1 MKRPQGASITVVD
14 AAEALSERA
23 IRETRNLE
31 DVVAETLEREAG
43 C

>member
-1 MKRPQGASITVVD
+1 MKRPQGASIKVG

-31 DVVAETLEREAG
+31 DVAAETLEREAG

>member
-1 MKRPQGASITVVD
+1 MKRPQGASITVD

-31 DVVAETLEREAG
+31 DVVSETLEREAG